1 MRRCSAALADRSSFI
16 RNTKPRQLTVSPAL
30 DPDVRATLMESL
42 PRHTAPPAQRPST
55 APALP
60 PKPRPQAESE
70 SLSPPPAS
78 PGLLAPDDPYAGLDG
93 LTSANGQFA
102 FGSVDGDDLAS
113 PRPLMPERTA
123 TNEALF

>member
-1 MRRCSAALADRSSFI
+1 M
-16 RNTKPRQLTVSPAL
+16 
-30 DPDVRATLMESL
+30 
-42 PRHTAPPAQRPST
+42 PRHTAPRAGTNGTQRPSIAPDGA

-60 PKPRPQAESE
+60 PKPRPQPDSE

-93 LTSANGQFA
+93 LASANGQFA
-102 FGSVDGDDLAS
+102 FGSMNGDDLAS